1 MHLNICS
8 RCTKQTSF
16 SGQKIIGGLK
26 VNTVALRMAKHWG
39 VSVHSECYS
48 VNIDIV
54 VVTGYLSFLI
64 SVKIFSCVLVNYR
77 IDFCCVRANI
87 KKKNSNRSCV

>member
-1 MHLNICS
+1 
-8 RCTKQTSF
+8 
-16 SGQKIIGGLK
+16 
-26 VNTVALRMAKHWG
+26 MANYWG

-48 VNIDIV
+48 ANIDIV

-77 IDFCCVRANI
+77 IDFFVVFVQI
-87 KKKNSNRSCV
+87 